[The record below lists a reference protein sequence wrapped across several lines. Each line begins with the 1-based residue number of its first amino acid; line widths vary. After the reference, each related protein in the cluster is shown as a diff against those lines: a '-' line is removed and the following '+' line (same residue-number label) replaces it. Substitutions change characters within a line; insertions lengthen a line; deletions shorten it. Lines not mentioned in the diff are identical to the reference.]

1 MRSGL
6 EVADVFRRHGPAYR
20 RERHGSPKGPLGR
33 VETRVMRAIE
43 LCRTAALGGH
53 VEACGDCSHS
63 RIAYNSCRNRHCP
76 KCQAPAR
83 EAWLDERRKDLL
95 PTPYFHVVFTVPA
108 AIGAVAFQNKA
119 VVYAILFEAAIFA
132 LKTIAADQ
140 RHLGGEIGSIAILH
154 SWGQALTHHPHIHC
168 LTPGGALA
176 ADGRWIACRPTFF
189 LPVHVL
195 SSLFR
200 RRFTERLAQAH
211 AAGELCFFGDLAALN
226 EPEAFA
232 GVIATQ
238 RRVNWVV
245 YAKPP
250 FGSPQHVLAY
260 LGRYTHRV
268 AIANSR
274 LVGLDETGV
283 SFRWRDYR
291 HGGAARVMTLQ
302 PAEFI
307 RRFLLHALPD
317 GFHRIRHFGFLANG
331 ARREKLKVIREAIA
345 AAANTGTNDHDAEN
359 HEPAPQPRPRF
370 DPALC
375 PCCGGTMRVIAILPR
390 CQPCPDTS

>member
-1 MRSGL
+1 
-6 EVADVFRRHGPAYR
+6 
-20 RERHGSPKGPLGR
+20 
-33 VETRVMRAIE
+33 MRAVE

-53 VEACGDCSHS
+53 LEACGDCSHT

-76 KCQAPAR
+76 KCQGPAR
-83 EAWLDERRKDLL
+83 EAWLDERQKDLL

-119 VVYAILFEAAIFA
+119 VVYAILFEAALWT
-132 LKTIAADQ
+132 LKTIAADR
-140 RHLGGEIGSIAILH
+140 RHLGGEIGGIAILH

-168 LTPGGALA
+168 LIPGGALA
-176 ADGRWIACRPTFF
+176 QDGRWIACRPNFF
-189 LPVHVL
+189 LPIHVL
-195 SSLFR
+195 SRLFR
-200 RRFTERLAQAH
+200 RRFIERLVQAH
-211 AAGELCFFGDLAALN
+211 DAGELSFFGDLLALN

-232 GVIATQ
+232 GMMAEQ
-238 RRVNWVV
+238 RRINWIV

-250 FGSPQHVLAY
+250 FGAPQHVLAY

-274 LVGLDETGV
+274 LVSLDDDAV
-283 SFRWRDYR
+283 AFRWRDYR
-291 HGGAARVMTLQ
+291 HGNAARVMTLH

-331 ARREKLKVIREAIA
+331 HRRSRLVLIRQAIA
-345 AAANTGTNDHDAEN
+345 ASASMPMNNHDADVPGAAR
-359 HEPAPQPRPRF
+359 PARLAF

-375 PCCGGTMRVIAILPR
+375 PCCGGAMRVIATFPR
-390 CQPCPDTS
+390 CRPCPDTS

>member
-1 MRSGL
+1 
-6 EVADVFRRHGPAYR
+6 VADIFRRHGPAYR
-20 RERHGSPKGPLGR
+20 RDRQGSLGR

-53 VEACGDCSHS
+53 LEACGNCSHT

-76 KCQAPAR
+76 KCQGSAR
-83 EAWLDERRKDLL
+83 EAWLDERQKDFL

-108 AIGAVAFQNKA
+108 TIGAVAFQNKA
-119 VVYAILFEAAIFA
+119 IVYAILFEAAIWT
-132 LKTIAADQ
+132 LKTIAVDR
-140 RHLGGEIGSIAILH
+140 RHLGGEIGGIAILH

-168 LTPGGALA
+168 LIPGGALA
-176 ADGRWIACRPTFF
+176 PDGRWIACRPNFF
-189 LPVHVL
+189 LPIHVL
-195 SSLFR
+195 SRLFR
-200 RRFTERLAQAH
+200 RRFTERLVQAH
-211 AAGELCFFGDLAALN
+211 DEGELSFFGDLTALN
-226 EPEAFA
+226 RPEAFA
-232 GVIATQ
+232 DMMVEQ
-238 RRVNWVV
+238 RRINWIV

-274 LVGLDETGV
+274 IVSLDDDAV
-283 SFRWRDYR
+283 AFRWRDYR
-291 HGGAARVMTLQ
+291 HGNAVRVMTLR

-331 ARREKLKVIREAIA
+331 HRRSRLVLIRQAIA
-345 AAANTGTNDHDAEN
+345 VTVTMPTHDDQAGRQ
-359 HEPAPQPRPRF
+359 EPERPSRLAF

-375 PCCGGTMRVIAILPR
+375 PCCGGAMRVIAILPR